1 MLCQRLLTLVPVCL
15 SLALV
20 GCGTSHRV
28 ETVSEI
34 KPIHIT
40 VDVNLK
46 VDNEL
51 NDFFGD
57 LDKNAALIDYDEESV
72 DPAHSSTQ

>member
-1 MLCQRLLTLVPVCL
+1 MSSSR
-15 SLALV
+15 LALFTV
-20 GCGTSHRV
+20 ACSSLILAGCNTTHRV

-46 VDNEL
+46 VDKEL
-51 NDFFGD
+51 NNFFGD
-57 LDKNAALIDYDEESV
+57 LDKNSALIDYEEP
-72 DPAHSSTQ
+72 PAEPSQSSTQ